1 MPGNQWMIYGANGYT
16 GTLLVDEAVRRGSRP
31 IVAGRNEAALRPIAE
46 KYGLELRVFSLDD
59 AAAVDRGLQGV
70 GTLMLAA
77 GPFSATSKPAVLGC
91 LRNKTHYLDI
101 TGEVGVFEA
110 CKRRGAEAQ
119 AAGVVVMPG
128 TGFDVVPSDCLAAL
142 LHRELPS
149 ATHLTLA
156 FRGVG
161 APSPGT
167 MKTMLQG
174 LPLGGV
180 ARIDGKLTP
189 VPAAWKFEAIP
200 FSMGKR
206 TAMTIPWGDVSTAH
220 FTTGIP
226 NIEVFMAQPP
236 AMIRAAKLSRYFG
249 KLLGLAPVQSML
261 AKRIERTVKGPTEQ
275 MRQTGKS
282 YLWGKVTDNAG
293 KTVEATLDTLEGY
306 HLTMKTGVDIALRV
320 QAGEVKPGYQTPAKA
335 LGADYVLK
343 FEPTTFKITRHD

>member
-16 GTLLVDEAVRRGSRP
+16 GTLLVDEAARRGAKP
-31 IVAGRNEAALRPIAE
+31 VVAGRNAAALKPIAD
-46 KYGLELRVFSLDD
+46 KYGLEMRVFGLDDD
-59 AAAVDRGLQGV
+59 AALDRGLAGI
-70 GTLMLAA
+70 GTLLLAA
-77 GPFSATSKPAVLGC
+77 GPFSATSKPALKAC
-91 LRNKTHYLDI
+91 LRNKTNYLDI

-110 CKRRGAEAQ
+110 CKRRDAEAK
-119 AAGVVVMPG
+119 AAGIVVMPG
-128 TGFDVVPSDCLAAL
+128 TGFDVVPSDCLAAM

-161 APSPGT
+161 DPSPGT

-189 VPAAWKFEAIP
+189 VPAAWKVAEIP
-200 FSMGKR
+200 FSIGKR
-206 TAMTIPWGDVSTAH
+206 RAMTIPWGDVSTAH

-226 NIEVFMAQPP
+226 NIEVFMVQPP

-249 KLLGLAPVQSML
+249 KLLGLGVVQSAL
-261 AKRIERTVKGPTEQ
+261 AKQIEKKVKGPTAQ
-275 MRQTGKS
+275 MRESGKS
-282 YLWGKVTDNAG
+282 YLWGKVTDAAG
-293 KTVEATLDTLEGY
+293 KSVESTLDTPEGY

-335 LGADYVLK
+335 FGPDYVVK
-343 FEPTTFKITRHD
+343 FEPTAFKLTRHD

>member
-1 MPGNQWMIYGANGYT
+1 MAGSQWMIYGANGYT
-16 GTLLVDEAVRRGSRP
+16 GKLLVDEAVRRGAKP
-31 IVAGRNEAALRPIAE
+31 IVAGRNEAALRAIAE
-46 KYGLELRVFSLDD
+46 KHGLETRAFALDND
-59 AAAVDRGLQGV
+59 AAIDRGLAGV
-70 GTLMLAA
+70 GTLLLAA
-77 GPFSATSKPAVLGC
+77 GPFSATSKPALKAC

-101 TGEVGVFEA
+101 TGEVAVFES
-110 CKRRGAEAQ
+110 CKRRDADAK
-119 AAGVVVMPG
+119 AAGIAVMPG
-128 TGFDVVPSDCLAAL
+128 TGFDVVPSDCLAAM

-189 VPAAWKFEAIP
+189 VPAAWKVAEIP
-200 FSMGKR
+200 FSIGKR
-206 TAMTIPWGDVSTAH
+206 RAMTIPWGDVSTAH

-226 NIEVFMAQPP
+226 NIEVFMVQPP

-249 KLLGLAPVQSML
+249 KLLGLGLVQSAL
-261 AKRIERTVKGPTEQ
+261 AKQIEKKVPGPTAQ
-275 MRQTGKS
+275 MRETGKS
-282 YLWGKVTDNAG
+282 YLWGKVTDAAG
-293 KTVEATLDTLEGY
+293 KSVEATLDTLEGY

-320 QAGEVKPGYQTPAKA
+320 QAGDVKPGYHTPAEA
-335 LGADYVLK
+335 FGADYVLK
-343 FEPTTFKITRHD
+343 FEPSVFKITRRD